1 MRDNLRMGKPSAT
14 DEELWTALRQAC
26 AEDFVQRIPEGLD
39 AEVGERGVLLSGG
52 ERQRLALARAFLKD
66 APVLLLDEA
75 TSAIDVKSEQLIQAA
90 LDKLRANRTSL
101 IIAHRLST
109 IVAADVIY
117 VLHHGRILA
126 SGTHAEL
133 LQSSAYYR
141 ELTALTFEHSEGAG

>member
-1 MRDNLRMGKPSAT
+1 MGKSNAT
-14 DEELWTALRQAC
+14 DEELWAALRQAC

-52 ERQRLALARAFLKD
+52 ERQRLTLARAFLKD

-90 LDKLRANRTSL
+90 LVKLRANRTSL

-109 IVAADVIY
+109 IVEADVIY

-133 LQSSAYYR
+133 LQTSSYSR
-141 ELTALTFEHSEGAG
+141 ELTALAFEHGEATNGS